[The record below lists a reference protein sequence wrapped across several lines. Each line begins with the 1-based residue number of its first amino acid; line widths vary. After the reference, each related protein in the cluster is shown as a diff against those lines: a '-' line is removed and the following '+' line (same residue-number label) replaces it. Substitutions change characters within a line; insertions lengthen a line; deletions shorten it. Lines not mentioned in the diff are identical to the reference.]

1 VSTSRAVIDLGS
13 NSFRLVVFTT
23 GEGGWWKR
31 TDELS
36 DMVRIGGDLTAEGCL
51 SEARMAHALETLR
64 VFAAFCSTSGIGVE
78 DVEAVATSAIRDAPN
93 GGAFVARA
101 QDETGLAIRVLSGE
115 EEALYSYVAAANSTS
130 ISDGIVLDLG
140 GGSLELVQVRER
152 RAGAIASWPL
162 GAVRATERY
171 LPSDGPVEAKPIA
184 KLHART
190 LKALEADAPWVA
202 EAGASGASLV
212 GLGGSVRNLAAAA
225 IRVADLPLDSVQGFV
240 LTRSALDALVDELA
254 GRPPEER
261 ERVPGIKRGRGE
273 VILAAAVVMR
283 AVLEASGADGIE
295 VTEAGLRE
303 GVFLTGLLAP
313 ADPPLVPC
321 VRLTSVRNLARQHGV
336 DLVHAEHI
344 AGLAHQLLEAL
355 PGAGLPE
362 PGEPE
367 LVEAAA
373 LLHDVGMAV
382 DYDDHHKHSSYLIL
396 GSGLPGFTPR
406 EVALIALMARYHRKG
421 TPQLGGL
428 APLCHEGDE
437 QLVLRGAALLR
448 IAEQLERN
456 RDQVVRAARLT
467 RPGGKSGDVEL
478 ELDAVG
484 DDTVARW
491 GAERQGELFERAFGA
506 PLRVVARHREL
517 SDFDVRRDIDGSAA
531 EFETNRR
538 GPIPE

>member
-1 VSTSRAVIDLGS
+1 VSSSRAVIDLGS

-23 GEGGWWKR
+23 GESGWWKR

-36 DMVRIGGDLTAEGCL
+36 DIVRIGGDLTSEGCL
-51 SEARMAHALETLR
+51 SEGRMAHALETLR
-64 VFAAFCSTSGIGVE
+64 VFAAFCSTSGIGVDE
-78 DVEAVATSAIRDAPN
+78 VDAVATSAIRDAPN
-93 GGAFVARA
+93 GAAFVQRA
-101 QDETGLAIRVLSGE
+101 QAETGLAIRVLSGE
-115 EEALYSYVAAANSTS
+115 QEALYSYVAAANSTAL
-130 ISDGIVLDLG
+130 SDGIVLDLG
-140 GGSLELVQVRER
+140 GGSLELVQVRDR
-152 RAGAIASWPL
+152 RPGAIASWPL
-162 GAVRATERY
+162 GAVRATERH
-171 LPSDGPVEAKPIA
+171 LPNPPDGPVEAKPIA

-190 LKALEADAPWVA
+190 LRALEDAPWVA
-202 EAGASGASLV
+202 EAGAAGASLV

-240 LTRSALDALVDELA
+240 LGRDALDGLVEELA
-254 GRPPEER
+254 RRTPEER
-261 ERVPGIKRGRGE
+261 ERLPGIKRGRGE
-273 VILAAAVVMR
+273 VILAAAVVLR

-303 GVFLTGLLAP
+303 GIFLTGLLAP

-321 VRLTSVRNLARQHGV
+321 VRMTSVRNLARQHGV

-421 TPQLGGL
+421 TPQLGAL
-428 APLCHEGDE
+428 APLCREGDE

-467 RPGGKSGDVEL
+467 RPGGDRGDVEL

-506 PLRVVARHREL
+506 PLRVVAR
-517 SDFDVRRDIDGSAA
+517 
-531 EFETNRR
+531 
-538 GPIPE
+538 

>member
-1 VSTSRAVIDLGS
+1 VSRRRAVIDLGS

-36 DMVRIGGDLTAEGCL
+36 DMVRIGGDLTPDGEL
-51 SEARMAHALETLR
+51 SKQRMAHALETLR
-64 VFAAFCSTSGIGVE
+64 VFAAFCATNAIGAGAI
-78 DVEAVATSAIRDAPN
+78 EAVATSAIRDAPN

-101 QDETGLAIRVLSGE
+101 QRETGLPIRVLSGE
-115 EEALYSYVAAANSTS
+115 EEARCSYVAAVNSTS
-130 ISDGIVLDLG
+130 LEDGVVLDLG
-140 GGSLELVQVRER
+140 GGSLELVEVRGR
-152 RAGAIASWPL
+152 RAEGVASWPL

-171 LPSDGPVEAKPIA
+171 LPGSGRAKASAIA
-184 KLHART
+184 KLRAAT
-190 LKALEADAPWVA
+190 LSALEDAPWVA
-202 EAGASGASLV
+202 GEAGAGAERLV
-212 GLGGSVRNLAAAA
+212 GLGGSVRNLAMAAV
-225 IRVADLPLDSVQGFV
+225 RRADLPLDSVQGFV
-240 LTRSALDALVDELA
+240 MTPDALGSLVDELA
-254 GRPPEER
+254 ARPAAER
-261 ERVPGIKRGRGE
+261 DAMPGVKRGRGE
-273 VILAAAVVMR
+273 VILAAAVVLHT
-283 AVLEASGADGIE
+283 VLEASGAPGIE

-303 GVFLTGLLAP
+303 GIFLSGLLAP
-313 ADPPLVPC
+313 ADPPLVDD
-321 VRLTSVRNLARQHGV
+321 VRVASVRNLALQHGA

-344 AGLAHQLLEAL
+344 AGLAHQLLVAL

-421 TPQLGGL
+421 TPTLGPW
-428 APLCHEGDE
+428 APLCRDGDE
-437 QLVLRGAALLR
+437 ELLLRGAALLR

-456 RDQVVRAARLT
+456 RDQVVRAARL
-467 RPGGKSGDVEL
+467 RRRGDGADGVEL

-506 PLRVVARHREL
+506 PLTVVAR
-517 SDFDVRRDIDGSAA
+517 
-531 EFETNRR
+531 
-538 GPIPE
+538 

>member
-1 VSTSRAVIDLGS
+1 MSAPRAVVDLGS
-13 NSFRLVVFTT
+13 NSFRLVVFTA

-36 DMVRIGGDLTAEGCL
+36 DMVRIGGDLTADGDL

-64 VFAAFCSTSGIGVE
+64 VFAAFCATSGIE
-78 DVEAVATSAIRDAPN
+78 TEAIEAVATSAIRDAPN
-93 GGAFVARA
+93 GGAFVERARR
-101 QDETGLAIRVLSGE
+101 ETGLPIRVVSGE
-115 EEALYSYVAAANSTS
+115 DEAHYSYVAAVNSTALT
-130 ISDGIVLDLG
+130 DGVVLDLG
-140 GGSLELVQVRER
+140 GGSLELVEVRAR

-162 GAVRATERY
+162 GAVRATERW
-171 LPSDGPVEAKPIA
+171 LPNADPARPPEAKAIA

-190 LKALEADAPWVA
+190 LRALEDAPWIA
-202 EAGASGASLV
+202 AAGADGARLV

-225 IRVADLPLDSVQGFV
+225 TRMADLPLDSVQGVV
-240 LTRSALDALVDELA
+240 LDRPMLDALVEELA
-254 GRPPEER
+254 GRSPEER

-273 VILAAAVVMR
+273 VIVAATVVLR

-295 VTEAGLRE
+295 VTDAGLRE
-303 GVFLTGLLAP
+303 GIFLSGLLAP
-313 ADPPLVPC
+313 AEPPLVAD
-321 VRLTSVRNLARQHGV
+321 VRATSVRNLARQHGV

-421 TPQLGGL
+421 TPSLGAL
-428 APLCHEGDE
+428 APLCRDGDE

-456 RDQVVRAARLT
+456 RDQVVRAARLR
-467 RPGGKSGDVEL
+467 RPADGSGDVIEL
-478 ELDAVG
+478 ELDAIG

-506 PLRVVARHREL
+506 PLRVV
-517 SDFDVRRDIDGSAA
+517 
-531 EFETNRR
+531 
-538 GPIPE
+538 GP

>member
-1 VSTSRAVIDLGS
+1 MSSSRAVIDLGS

-23 GEGGWWKR
+23 GEGGWWRR

-36 DMVRIGGDLTAEGCL
+36 DMVRIGGDLTPDGGL

-64 VFAAFCSTSGIGVE
+64 VFAAFCSTSGIPA
-78 DVEAVATSAIRDAPN
+78 DAIEAVATSAIRDAPN
-93 GGAFVARA
+93 GGAFVERARA
-101 QDETGLAIRVLSGE
+101 ETGLPIRVLSGE
-115 EEALYSYVAAANSTS
+115 AEALYSYVAAANSTS
-130 ISDGIVLDLG
+130 MSDGVVLDLG
-140 GGSLELVQVRER
+140 GGSLELVQVRDR
-152 RAGAIASWPL
+152 RPGAIASWPL
-162 GAVRATERY
+162 GAVRATERH
-171 LPSDGPVEAKPIA
+171 LPNPPDAGPMEAKPIA

-190 LKALEADAPWVA
+190 LRALEDAPWVA
-202 EAGASGASLV
+202 EAGEPGASLV
-212 GLGGSVRNLAAAA
+212 GLGGSLRNLAAAA
-225 IRVADLPLDSVQGFV
+225 VRMADLPLDSVQGFV
-240 LTRSALDALVDELA
+240 LRRDALDALVEELA
-254 GRPPEER
+254 SRSPEER

-273 VILAAAVVMR
+273 VILAAAVVLR
-283 AVLEASGADGIE
+283 AVLEASGAAGIE

-303 GVFLTGLLAP
+303 GIFLTGLLAP

-321 VRLTSVRNLARQHGV
+321 VRMTSVRNLARQHGV

-382 DYDDHHKHSSYLIL
+382 DYDAHHKHSSYLIL

-421 TPQLGGL
+421 TPQLGAL
-428 APLCHEGDE
+428 AALCREGDE

-467 RPGGKSGDVEL
+467 RPDGKGDVEL

-506 PLRVVARHREL
+506 PLRVVTR
-517 SDFDVRRDIDGSAA
+517 
-531 EFETNRR
+531 
-538 GPIPE
+538 

>member
-1 VSTSRAVIDLGS
+1 VSSRRAVIDLGS

-36 DMVRIGGDLTAEGCL
+36 EMVRIGGDLDTDGGL
-51 SEARMAHALETLR
+51 SETRMAHALETLR
-64 VFAAFCSTSGIGVE
+64 VFAAFCATSGIRP
-78 DVEAVATSAIRDAPN
+78 DAIDAVATSAIREAPN
-93 GGAFVARA
+93 GAAFVHRA
-101 QDETGLAIRVLSGE
+101 HRATGLPIRVVAGE

-130 ISDGIVLDLG
+130 LTDGIVLDLG
-140 GGSLELVQVRER
+140 GGSLELVEVRDRHPE
-152 RAGAIASWPL
+152 AIASWPL

-171 LPSDGPVEAKPIA
+171 LPGDGPAKAGAIA
-184 KLHART
+184 KLRERT
-190 LKALEADAPWVA
+190 LRALEDAPWVA
-202 EAGASGASLV
+202 AGTADAGASGGPRLV
-212 GLGGSVRNLAAAA
+212 GLGGSVRNLAMAA
-225 IRVADLPLDSVQGFV
+225 IRVAELPLDSVQGFV
-240 LTRSALDALVDELA
+240 LNADALDALIEDLA
-254 GRPPEER
+254 ARPAEER
-261 ERVPGIKRGRGE
+261 DRVPGIKRGRGE
-273 VILAAAVVMR
+273 VILAAAVVLR
-283 AVLEASGADGIE
+283 AVLEASGARGIE
-295 VTEAGLRE
+295 ATEAGLRE
-303 GVFLTGLLAP
+303 GIFLSGLLAP

-321 VRLTSVRNLARQHGV
+321 VRATSVRNLARQHGV
-336 DLVHAEHI
+336 DLPHAEHI
-344 AGLAHQLLEAL
+344 ADLARQLVEAL

-421 TPQLGGL
+421 TPQLGAL
-428 APLCHEGDE
+428 APLCREGDE

-478 ELDAVG
+478 ELETIG

-506 PLRVVARHREL
+506 PLRVVAR
-517 SDFDVRRDIDGSAA
+517 
-531 EFETNRR
+531 
-538 GPIPE
+538 

>member
-1 VSTSRAVIDLGS
+1 VSSSRAVIDLGS

-36 DMVRIGGDLTAEGCL
+36 DMVRLGGDLTDDGCL

-64 VFAAFCSTSGIGVE
+64 VFAAFCSTSGIGPE

-93 GGAFVARA
+93 GAAFVHRA
-101 QDETGLAIRVLSGE
+101 HGETGLPIRVVSGE

-130 ISDGIVLDLG
+130 LSDGIVLDLG

-171 LPSDGPVEAKPIA
+171 LPGNGPTDAKPIA

-190 LKALEADAPWVA
+190 LRALEDAPWVV
-202 EAGASGASLV
+202 EAGAAGASLV
-212 GLGGSVRNLAAAA
+212 GLGGSVRNLATAAV
-225 IRVADLPLDSVQGFV
+225 RMADLPLDSAQGFV
-240 LTRSALDALVDELA
+240 LGRDALDALVDELA
-254 GRPPEER
+254 GRGPEER
-261 ERVPGIKRGRGE
+261 ERLPGIKRGRGE
-273 VILAAAVVMR
+273 VILAAAVVLR

-303 GVFLTGLLAP
+303 GIFLTGLLAP

-321 VRLTSVRNLARQHGV
+321 VRMTSVRNLAQQHGV

-428 APLCHEGDE
+428 APLCREGDE

-467 RPGGKSGDVEL
+467 RPGGKNGDVEL

-491 GAERQGELFERAFGA
+491 GAERQGDLFERAFGA
-506 PLRVVARHREL
+506 PLRVVAR
-517 SDFDVRRDIDGSAA
+517 
-531 EFETNRR
+531 
-538 GPIPE
+538 

>member
-1 VSTSRAVIDLGS
+1 VSSHRAVIDLGS

-36 DMVRIGGDLTAEGCL
+36 DMVRLGGDLTPDGGL

-64 VFAAFCSTSGIGVE
+64 VFAAFCTTSEI
-78 DVEAVATSAIRDAPN
+78 DADAVEAVATSAIRDAPN

-101 QDETGLAIRVLSGE
+101 QEQTGLPIRVLSGE
-115 EEALYSYVAAANSTS
+115 EEALYSYVAAVNSTS
-130 ISDGIVLDLG
+130 LADGIALDLG
-140 GGSLELVQVRER
+140 GGSLELVEVRER

-171 LPSDGPVEAKPIA
+171 LPNPPTPGPAKASAVA
-184 KLHART
+184 KLRERT
-190 LKALEADAPWVA
+190 LRAIEKDAPWVA
-202 EAGASGASLV
+202 TGGAEGGAPRLV
-212 GLGGSVRNLAAAA
+212 GLGGSVRNLAMAA
-225 IRVADLPLDSVQGFV
+225 IRVAELPLESVQGFV
-240 LTRSALDALVDELA
+240 LTADALDALAAELA
-254 GRPPEER
+254 GRSAEER
-261 ERVPGIKRGRGE
+261 DRMPGVKRGRGE
-273 VILAAAVVMR
+273 VILAAAIVLR
-283 AVLEASGADGIE
+283 AVVEASGAAGIE
-295 VTEAGLRE
+295 ATAAGLRE
-303 GVFLTGLLAP
+303 GIFLSGLLAP
-313 ADPPLVPC
+313 ADPPLVEC
-321 VRLTSVRNLARQHGV
+321 VRATSVRNLARQHGV

-421 TPQLGGL
+421 TPQLGPL
-428 APLCHEGDE
+428 APLCEEGDE

-456 RDQVVRAARLT
+456 RDQVVRAARLS
-467 RPGGKSGDVEL
+467 RPSQGGDVEL
-478 ELDAVG
+478 ELDTVG

-491 GAERQGELFERAFGA
+491 GAERQGDLFERAFGA
-506 PLRVVARHREL
+506 PLRIVAR
-517 SDFDVRRDIDGSAA
+517 
-531 EFETNRR
+531 
-538 GPIPE
+538 

>member
-1 VSTSRAVIDLGS
+1 VSRSRAVIDLGS
-13 NSFRLVVFTT
+13 NSFRLVVFTI
-23 GEGGWWKR
+23 GEGGWWRR

-36 DMVRIGGDLTAEGCL
+36 DMVRIGGDLTEDGCL
-51 SEARMAHALETLR
+51 SDARMAHALETLR
-64 VFAAFCSTSGIGVE
+64 VFAAFCSTSGI
-78 DVEAVATSAIRDAPN
+78 DADAIEAVATSAIRDAPN
-93 GGAFVARA
+93 GDAFVERA
-101 QDETGLAIRVLSGE
+101 QRETGLPIRVVSGE
-115 EEALYSYVAAANSTS
+115 DEALYSYVAAVNSTS
-130 ISDGIVLDLG
+130 MRDGVMLDLG

-162 GAVRATERY
+162 GAVRTTERW
-171 LPSDGPVEAKPIA
+171 LPSDGRAGTVDAKPIA

-190 LKALEADAPWVA
+190 LRALEDAPWVTA
-202 EAGASGASLV
+202 AGEDGGRLV

-225 IRVADLPLDSVQGFV
+225 VRMAELPLDSVQGFV
-240 LTRSALDALVDELA
+240 LTRDALDALVDELA
-254 GRPPEER
+254 ARSPEER

-273 VILAAAVVMR
+273 VILAAAVVLR
-283 AVLEASGADGIE
+283 AVLERSGAAGIE

-303 GVFLTGLLAP
+303 GIFLTGLLEP
-313 ADPPLVPC
+313 ADPPLVAC
-321 VRLTSVRNLARQHGV
+321 VRRTSVRNLARQHGV
-336 DLVHAEHI
+336 DLVHADHI
-344 AGLAHQLLEAL
+344 AGLARQLLEAL

-421 TPQLGGL
+421 TPSLGAL
-428 APLCHEGDE
+428 APLCREGDE

-456 RDQVVRAARLT
+456 RDQVVRAARLR
-467 RPGGKSGDVEL
+467 RPDGDAGGVVEL
-478 ELDAVG
+478 ELEAVG

-491 GAERQGELFERAFGA
+491 SAERQGELFERAFGA
-506 PLRVVARHREL
+506 PLRVVAR
-517 SDFDVRRDIDGSAA
+517 
-531 EFETNRR
+531 
-538 GPIPE
+538 

>member
-1 VSTSRAVIDLGS
+1 VSSSRAVIDLGS

-36 DMVRIGGDLTAEGCL
+36 DMVRLGGELTDDGCL

-64 VFAAFCSTSGIGVE
+64 VFAAFCSTSEIGVD
-78 DVEAVATSAIRDAPN
+78 DVDAVATSAIRDAPN
-93 GGAFVARA
+93 GAAFVERA
-101 QDETGLAIRVLSGE
+101 ERETDLRIRVLSGE
-115 EEALYSYVAAANSTS
+115 EEALYSYVAAVNSTAM
-130 ISDGIVLDLG
+130 SDGIVLDLG
-140 GGSLELVQVRER
+140 GGSLELVQVRDR
-152 RAGAIASWPL
+152 QPGAIASWPL
-162 GAVRATERY
+162 GAVRATERW
-171 LPSDGPVEAKPIA
+171 LQSDGPVEAKPIA

-190 LKALEADAPWVA
+190 LRALEDAPWVA

-225 IRVADLPLDSVQGFV
+225 VRMADLPLDSVQGFV
-240 LTRSALDALVDELA
+240 LGRDALDALVDELA

-273 VILAAAVVMR
+273 VILAAAVVLR
-283 AVLEASGADGIE
+283 AVLEASGAEGIE
-295 VTEAGLRE
+295 ATEAGLRE
-303 GVFLTGLLAP
+303 GIFLSGLLAP
-313 ADPPLVPC
+313 ADPPIVTD
-321 VRLTSVRNLARQHGV
+321 VRATSVRNLARQHDV

-344 AGLAHQLLEAL
+344 AGLARQLLEAL

-421 TPQLGGL
+421 TPSLGAL

-467 RPGGKSGDVEL
+467 RPDGKSGDVEL

-506 PLRVVARHREL
+506 PLRVVTR
-517 SDFDVRRDIDGSAA
+517 
-531 EFETNRR
+531 
-538 GPIPE
+538 

>member
-1 VSTSRAVIDLGS
+1 VSPSRAVIDLGS

-36 DMVRIGGDLTAEGCL
+36 DMVRLGGDLTAEGCL

-64 VFAAFCSTSGIGVE
+64 VFAAFC
-78 DVEAVATSAIRDAPN
+78 ATSAIRDAPN
-93 GGAFVARA
+93 GGAFVERA
-101 QDETGLAIRVLSGE
+101 HEETGLPIRVLSGE
-115 EEALYSYVAAANSTS
+115 EEAFYSYVAAVNSTS
-130 ISDGIVLDLG
+130 IDDGIVLDIG
-140 GGSLELVQVRER
+140 GGSLELVEVRDR
-152 RAGAIASWPL
+152 RPGGMRSWPL
-162 GAVRATERY
+162 GAVRATERW
-171 LPSDGPVEAKPIA
+171 LPNPSGTGLVKAGAIK
-184 KLHART
+184 KLRERT
-190 LKALEADAPWVA
+190 LRALEEAPWVA
-202 EAGASGASLV
+202 TGDDARATRLV
-212 GLGGSVRNLAAAA
+212 GLGGSVRNLAMAAVRRA
-225 IRVADLPLDSVQGFV
+225 ELPLDSVQGFV
-240 LTRSALDALVDELA
+240 LTAAALDELIEELA
-254 GRPPEER
+254 GRPAAER
-261 ERVPGIKRGRGE
+261 DRVPGVKRGRGE
-273 VILAAAVVMR
+273 VILAAAVVLR
-283 AVLEASGADGIE
+283 AAVEATGAAGIE
-295 VTEAGLRE
+295 ATEAGLRE
-303 GVFLTGLLAP
+303 GIFLSELLAP
-313 ADPPLVPC
+313 AEPPIVDD
-321 VRLTSVRNLARQHGV
+321 VRTASIRNLARQHGV

-344 AGLAHQLLEAL
+344 AGLAGQLLEAL

-396 GSGLPGFTPR
+396 GGGLPGFTPR

-421 TPQLGGL
+421 TPQLGPL
-428 APLCHEGDE
+428 APLCRDGDE

-456 RDQVVRAARLT
+456 RDQVVRAARL
-467 RPGGKSGDVEL
+467 RRRDDGSGDVEL

-506 PLRVVARHREL
+506 PLRVVAR
-517 SDFDVRRDIDGSAA
+517 
-531 EFETNRR
+531 
-538 GPIPE
+538 

>member
-1 VSTSRAVIDLGS
+1 VSPSRAVIDLGS
-13 NSFRLVVFTT
+13 NSFRLVVFTA

-36 DMVRIGGDLTAEGCL
+36 DMVRLGGDLTPDGCL
-51 SEARMAHALETLR
+51 SETRMAHALETLR
-64 VFAAFCSTSGIGVE
+64 VFAAFCATNGI
-78 DVEAVATSAIRDAPN
+78 DASAVEAVATSAIRDAPN
-93 GGAFVARA
+93 GGAFVERA
-101 QDETGLAIRVLSGE
+101 QRETGLRIRVLSGE
-115 EEALYSYVAAANSTS
+115 AEALYSYVAAVNSTS
-130 ISDGIVLDLG
+130 LRDGVVLDLG
-140 GGSLELVQVRER
+140 GGSLELVEVRGR

-171 LPSDGPVEAKPIA
+171 LPNPPTPGPVKAGAIA
-184 KLHART
+184 KLHAHT
-190 LKALEADAPWVA
+190 LRALSADAPWVA
-202 EAGASGASLV
+202 SAGASGAALV

-225 IRVADLPLDSVQGFV
+225 ARHAELPLDSVQGFL
-240 LTRSALDALVDELA
+240 LTREALDALTEELA
-254 GRPPEER
+254 ARPAEER
-261 ERVPGIKRGRGE
+261 ERMPGVKRGRGE
-273 VILAAAVVMR
+273 VILAAAVVLR
-283 AVLEASGADGIE
+283 AVLECSGAPGIE

-303 GVFLTGLLAP
+303 GIFLSGLLAP
-313 ADPPLVPC
+313 ADPPLVDD
-321 VRLTSVRNLARQHGV
+321 VRRTSVLNLARQHGV
-336 DLVHAEHI
+336 DLVHAQHI
-344 AGLAHQLLEAL
+344 ACLAHQLLEAL

-367 LVEAAA
+367 LVKAAA

-421 TPQLGGL
+421 TPSLGAL
-428 APLCHEGDE
+428 APLCREGDE
-437 QLVLRGAALLR
+437 QLLLRGAALLR

-456 RDQVVRAARLT
+456 RDQVVRAIKLR
-467 RPGGKSGDVEL
+467 RRDDERSGDVEL

-506 PLRVVARHREL
+506 PLRVVAR
-517 SDFDVRRDIDGSAA
+517 
-531 EFETNRR
+531 
-538 GPIPE
+538 

>member
-1 VSTSRAVIDLGS
+1 MSPSRAVIDLGS

-23 GEGGWWKR
+23 GEGGWWRR

-36 DMVRIGGDLTAEGCL
+36 DMVRIGGDVTPDGCL

-64 VFAAFCSTSGIGVE
+64 VFAAFCSTSGIDLAEV
-78 DVEAVATSAIRDAPN
+78 DAVATSAIRDAPN
-93 GGAFVARA
+93 GGAFVERA
-101 QDETGLAIRVLSGE
+101 HAETGLPIRVLSGE
-115 EEALYSYVAAANSTS
+115 QEALYSYVAAANSTALE
-130 ISDGIVLDLG
+130 DGVVLDLG
-140 GGSLELVQVRER
+140 GGSLELVQVRGR
-152 RAGAIASWPL
+152 RAEAIASWPL
-162 GAVRATERY
+162 GAVRATERW
-171 LPSDGPVEAKPIA
+171 LPNDGPAEGKPIA

-190 LKALEADAPWVA
+190 LRALESDAPWVA
-202 EAGASGASLV
+202 SAGADGARLI
-212 GLGGSVRNLAAAA
+212 GLGGSVRSLAAAA
-225 IRVADLPLDSVQGFV
+225 ARRAELPLDSVQGFL
-240 LTRSALDALVDELA
+240 LTPAALDDLVDELA
-254 GRPPEER
+254 RRPPEER

-273 VILAAAVVMR
+273 VILAAAVVLR
-283 AVLEASGADGIE
+283 AVLEGSGAEGIE

-303 GVFLTGLLAP
+303 GIFLSGLLAP
-313 ADPPLVPC
+313 ADPPLVDD
-321 VRLTSVRNLARQHGV
+321 VRTASVRNLARQHGV

-362 PGEPE
+362 PDEPE

-421 TPQLGGL
+421 TPSLGAL
-428 APLCHEGDE
+428 APLCREGDE

-456 RDQVVRAARLT
+456 RDQVVRAARLR
-467 RPGGKSGDVEL
+467 RPDGDAGDGVVEL

-506 PLRVVARHREL
+506 PLRVVTR
-517 SDFDVRRDIDGSAA
+517 
-531 EFETNRR
+531 
-538 GPIPE
+538 

>member
-36 DMVRIGGDLTAEGCL
+36 DMVRIGGDLTGDGCL

-93 GGAFVARA
+93 GAAFVSRA
-101 QDETGLAIRVLSGE
+101 QNETGLAIRVLSGE

-130 ISDGIVLDLG
+130 MSDGVVLDLG

-171 LPSDGPVEAKPIA
+171 LPCGGPAKPAAIA

-190 LKALEADAPWVA
+190 LRALEDAPWVT
-202 EAGASGASLV
+202 EAGAAAASLV

-240 LTRSALDALVDELA
+240 LTRAALDALVDELA
-254 GRPPEER
+254 GRPAEER
-261 ERVPGIKRGRGE
+261 ERLPGIKRGRGE
-273 VILAAAVVMR
+273 VILAAAVVLR
-283 AVLEASGADGIE
+283 AVLECSGADGIE

-303 GVFLTGLLAP
+303 GIFLSGLLAP
-313 ADPPLVPC
+313 SDPPLVEC
-321 VRLTSVRNLARQHGV
+321 VRMTSVRNLARQHGV

-344 AGLAHQLLEAL
+344 AGLAHQLVEAL

-421 TPQLGGL
+421 TPQLGAL
-428 APLCHEGDE
+428 APLCREGDE

-467 RPGGKSGDVEL
+467 RPGGTSGDVEL

-506 PLRVVARHREL
+506 PLRVVAR
-517 SDFDVRRDIDGSAA
+517 
-531 EFETNRR
+531 
-538 GPIPE
+538 